1 MTSRHGHGHRH
12 VHENPQRTLVKIC
25 GIRTPEH
32 ATAAVEAGADFI
44 GLVFYPPSHRVV
56 SIVEAQSVVAAIRAA
71 DTIGRVRTVGL
82 FVNERADV
90 MHATADAVGL
100 DLLQLS
106 GDEPP
111 ELVSTLNRPVLQML
125 RVDSSGRTDEQRT
138 LERITAAG
146 PNLHAVLVDAHV
158 PGMYGGT
165 GTLADWFVAAD
176 LARQTPVMLAGGLT
190 VENVGRAMRSVRPF
204 AVDVSTGVEINKV
217 KDVERIRGFIA
228 AVRAADVELAE
239 SYAGGHAVPL
249 APTTSPA
256 IAITSG
262 KAHR

>member
-1 MTSRHGHGHRH
+1 MTTSQGARPHD
-12 VHENPQRTLVKIC
+12 PRTLVKIC

-44 GLVFYPPSHRVV
+44 GLVFYPPSHRYV
-56 SIVEAQSVVAAIRAA
+56 SIAEAQAVVAAIRVA
-71 DTIGRVRTVGL
+71 DREGHVRTVGL
-82 FVNERADV
+82 FVNEQAEV
-90 MHATADAVGL
+90 MRATAEAVGL

-111 ELVSTLNRPVLQML
+111 ELVATLNRPVLQML
-125 RVDSSGRTDEQRT
+125 RVDSSGRSDEQRT
-138 LERITAAG
+138 MERITAAG
-146 PNLHAVLVDAHV
+146 PNLFAVLVDAHV

-190 VENVGRAMRSVRPF
+190 AENVGRGMRSVRPF

-217 KDVERIRGFIA
+217 KDVERMRGFIA
-228 AVRAADVELAE
+228 AVRAADAALADDDT
-239 SYAGGHAVPL
+239 GGHALPL
-249 APTTSPA
+249 TPMTPTAAVFTN
-256 IAITSG
+256 G
-262 KAHR
+262 KAYR